1 MAMTD
6 DKRPH
11 KSGWKVLLS
20 GALTGYLLLM
30 GVYFIFLR

>member
-6 DKRPH
+6 DQRPH
-11 KSGWKVLLS
+11 RPNWKALLS
-20 GALTGYLLLM
+20 GALTGYVLLM